1 MRITTSQ
8 MLRNYQSNLSK
19 TNYELNSSREKVL
32 TKRNFNRISEDP
44 AAASKAFKLRKEYLQ
59 NEDYLEN
66 VKSVISHFDAVESSA
81 MQMNDIVKEANSLI
95 LEGINGSSSHEQR
108 KTIAISLRKMQ
119 ESLVLSA
126 NSKFGDT
133 FLFGGQNTSSI
144 PFELKDGKL
153 FYFGNDVAS
162 ADPDVQKK
170 LEDMSNENILVDLG
184 FGLTSDAGKIVN
196 NSAFNTAFSGLNVL
210 GFGTEAGVDKNI
222 VNLLGQFADELEK
235 PELDDAKIKELTN
248 QFDISKNEMLDFVTV
263 LGTKSKFL
271 EETESRL
278 TDNKLTLNEKIV
290 SLENVDLSEAIT
302 NYSWSQFAY
311 NAALK
316 VGNSILSQSF
326 IDFMR

>member
-222 VNLLGQFADELEK
+222 VNLLGQVADELEK

-302 NYSWSQFAY
+302 NYSWSQFA
-311 NAALK
+311 
-316 VGNSILSQSF
+316 
-326 IDFMR
+326 

>member
-162 ADPDVQKK
+162 ADTDVQKK

-210 GFGTEAGVDKNI
+210 GFGTEDGVDKNI
-222 VNLLGQFADELEK
+222 VNLLGEVADELEK
-235 PELDDAKIKELTN
+235 PELDDAKIKELTD